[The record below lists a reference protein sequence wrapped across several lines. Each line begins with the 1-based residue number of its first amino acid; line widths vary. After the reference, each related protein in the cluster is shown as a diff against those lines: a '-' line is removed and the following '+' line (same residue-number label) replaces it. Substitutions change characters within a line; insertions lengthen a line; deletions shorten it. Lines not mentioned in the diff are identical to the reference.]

1 MSRALLALALGF
13 ALGGG
18 LPLQWAAGLVNAA
31 LAASE
36 YGSQWDPN
44 GSQADSDYGSRWDP
58 NGAEPDYGG
67 RWDPN
72 G

>member
-1 MSRALLALALGF
+1 M

-31 LAASE
+31 LSVSE
-36 YGSQWDPN
+36 YGSQ
-44 GSQADSDYGSRWDP
+44 WDP